1 MIRELRVDDAPE
13 CDAIITGLPGWF
25 GDEGG
30 RRDCAEAVRSQ
41 AGFVA
46 DEGGPVAGFLTHRL
60 RSPGVAEITWMAIRS
75 DRRREGLGTSLVERA
90 AADLRDH
97 GARLL
102 VVMTRSDREGPD
114 PEYDQ
119 TLAFYAARGFL
130 RVAELDIWGPE
141 DPALLMARP
150 L

>member
-1 MIRELRVDDAPE
+1 MIRELRVEDAPA
-13 CDAIITGLPGWF
+13 CDAIVAGLPGWF
-25 GDEGG
+25 GDEDG

-41 AGFVA
+41 DGFVVEE
-46 DEGGPVAGFLTHRL
+46 EGAVVGFLTHQPRAT
-60 RSPGVAEITWMAIRS
+60 GVAEITWMAVHA
-75 DRRREGLGTSLVERA
+75 DRRRGGLGTSLLDATTAELA
-90 AADLRDH
+90 DH
-97 GARLL
+97 GLRLL
-102 VVMTRSDREGPD
+102 LVKSRSDREGPD